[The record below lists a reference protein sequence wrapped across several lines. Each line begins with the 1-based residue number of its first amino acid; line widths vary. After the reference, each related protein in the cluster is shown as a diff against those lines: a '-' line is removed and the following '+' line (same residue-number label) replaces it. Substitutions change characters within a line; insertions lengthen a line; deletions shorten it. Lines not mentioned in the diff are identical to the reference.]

1 MAQDAANVETAPV
14 TARVGP
20 LGIFYI
26 TFSAIWTLLVVAAM
40 IFLWTKR
47 RMSFLRIR
55 GLPLSFAAIVMLHA
69 YETAVWTGYVYGAL
83 MPAWVEFWIMGIWLP
98 FGVALFH
105 ASNSRFLHIA
115 QAQRRFAQ
123 TGLAFEK
130 KIIYGNGIID
140 RFLRLEYTTRM
151 LIYVGLG
158 MLFQVGRPSLP
169 SSCCAELTLAH
180 YSSSLLW

>member
-1 MAQDAANVETAPV
+1 MAQDAANVEAPPATV
-14 TARVGP
+14 RLGS

-26 TFSAIWTLLVVAAM
+26 VFSAIWTLLLVVAM
-40 IFLWTKR
+40 VFLWTKR
-47 RMSFLRIR
+47 HMSFLRIR
-55 GLPLSFAAIVMLHA
+55 GLPLSFVAIALLHA
-69 YETAVWTGYVYGAL
+69 YETAVWTGYVYGPL
-83 MPAWVEFWIMGIWLP
+83 MPPWVEFWIMGLWLP

-123 TGLAFEK
+123 TGLAAEK
-130 KIIYGNGIID
+130 KIIYGNGVID

-158 MLFQVGRPSLP
+158 MSFQVGQKLCL
-169 SSCCAELTLAH
+169 SSWPCT
-180 YSSSLLW
+180 SS